1 MALKGTIESIVRKL
15 QQGKYP
21 NEQSVSMGIVLPI
34 LSELGWDTTEPDFV
48 WPEYSIKNGRVDFAL
63 CYPAQNPKVFIEVKQ
78 PGKADGAD
86 EQLFDYA
93 LRHGV
98 RMALLAD
105 GRTWSFYL
113 PGEEGSYED
122 RRVYKIDLLERTSE
136 ASAESLERYLNRGRI
151 SSGHAIDE
159 AVREIRDRG
168 RIALAKRSIPAAW
181 QSLVEDADPS
191 ITERIADE
199 VEAKCGVRPEIDDV
213 AKFLKQLGR
222 GQVPPSAPAPATSPS
237 SSQLHPGQTANFDQ
251 RRVGYSFRSGWR
263 NCRSGIEVMRG
274 LLCEIAQSDS
284 TFCDRCYQDE
294 ENRGRSRIYISP
306 NRYEIYRRD
315 QAFCE
320 KHSVELIPGWF
331 VATNLSHDS
340 IDRIIRMACRI
351 AGATIDVD
359 ASFSLE

>member
-1 MALKGTIESIVRKL
+1 MALKETLESIARKL

-21 NEQSVSMGIVLPI
+21 NEQSISMGIVRPVLD
-34 LSELGWDTTEPDFV
+34 ELGWDTTDPDFV
-48 WPEYSIKNGRVDFAL
+48 WPEYSVKNGRVDFAL
-63 CYPAQNPKVFIEVKQ
+63 CYPAQHPKIFVEVKQ

-98 RMALLAD
+98 RMALLTD

-122 RRVYKIDLLERTSE
+122 RRVYKLDLLERTSE
-136 ASAESLERYLNRGRI
+136 ASAESLHRYLSQSRI
-151 SSGHAIDE
+151 VSGQAIDD

-168 RIALAKRSIPAAW
+168 RTTLATKSIPAAW
-181 QSLVEDADPS
+181 QSLVDDADPT

-199 VEAKCGVRPEIDDV
+199 VEAKCGVRPEIDAV

-222 GQVPPSAPAPATSPS
+222 TQPTPPPPQPANPTPPRLAGSQPPSP
-237 SSQLHPGQTANFDQ
+237 
-251 RRVGYSFRSGWR
+251 RRLGYSYRNGWQNCHSGK
-263 NCRSGIEVMRG
+263 EVMLS
-274 LLCEIAQSDS
+274 LLREFAQADPS
-284 TFCDRCYQDE
+284 FCGRCYQDE
-294 ENRGRSRIYISP
+294 DNRGRSRIYITQ
-306 NRYEIYRRD
+306 NRYEIYRKD

-331 VATNLSHDS
+331 IATNLSD
-340 IDRIIRMACRI
+340 DAMNRIIRMACRI
-351 AGATIDVD
+351 AGATIGVDV
-359 ASFSLE
+359 SYSLD